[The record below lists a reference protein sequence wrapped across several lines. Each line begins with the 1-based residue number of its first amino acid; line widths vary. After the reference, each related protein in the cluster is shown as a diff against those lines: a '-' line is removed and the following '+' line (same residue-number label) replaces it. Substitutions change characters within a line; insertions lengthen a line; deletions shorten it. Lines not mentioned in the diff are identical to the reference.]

1 MKTIGLLG
9 CMQWESTLAYYR
21 AINQGV
27 RDALGGL
34 HSAKMVMN
42 SVDFAAI
49 DRMQRGD
56 DWDGIS
62 DLLCE
67 AARAIQAGGADFL
80 VIGSNSMHKVA
91 PQIEAAVGIPVVN
104 MVDAVAEWIVREG
117 IDISGLVGTSGVMDE
132 TFYKGRLIDKFSLEV
147 ITPDKAS
154 AEQLHDAILADRKQA
169 KAGGGSKKEYLQVI
183 EDLAEQGADAVI
195 LGSNDLCLLLAQTDT
210 EVPLLNAV
218 DIHASKAVNYALG
231 DSTWARSTSHG

>member
-21 AINQGV
+21 AINQGI
-27 RDALGGL
+27 RDAKGGL
-34 HSAKMVMN
+34 HSAKLVMY
-42 SVDFAAI
+42 SVDFAAV

-62 DLLCE
+62 ELLCE
-67 AARAIQAGGADFL
+67 A
-80 VIGSNSMHKVA
+80 
-91 PQIEAAVGIPVVN
+91 E
-104 MVDAVAEWIVREG
+104 
-117 IDISGLVGTSGVMDE
+117 
-132 TFYKGRLIDKFSLEV
+132 
-147 ITPDKAS
+147 
-154 AEQLHDAILADRKQA
+154 RKQA

-218 DIHASKAVNYALG
+218 DIHATKAVNYALG